1 MNCDKSSPT
10 IAAIWA
16 LFVAK
21 AFLFI
26 ASRCTCIVHVV
37 IHRAQYRHKGTFLP
51 GPKMLHHMEFL
62 GDIQHDVRALQR
74 VKEDV
79 EQKLVF

>member
-1 MNCDKSSPT
+1 MRDSNFEYFVNCDKSSPT

-21 AFLFI
+21 ALVFI
-26 ASRCTCIVHVV
+26 ASRCTCIVNVV

-51 GPKMLHHMEFL
+51 GPKMLHHMNL
-62 GDIQHDVRALQR
+62 SVSSN
-74 VKEDV
+74 VPV
-79 EQKLVF
+79 